1 MTTSAMSRARLI
13 VFFVV
18 SAMKRRANADFC
30 RLVGRNGCGRFR
42 YTEQSSVRRT
52 SVRKFKQGALLTL
65 ATMVAFSGSIF
76 TSSSAMAASSP
87 VAACGGGSY
96 HVIDKHDLG
105 KAVIYLMYN
114 GTTNCV
120 VTWKDSPDS
129 KKVVA
134 GILVQGNTQE
144 NRDADYYQYYAG
156 PVKASAAGKCIIW
169 GGAYGAGDYDY
180 SGSWYRSPWE
190 HCG

>member
-1 MTTSAMSRARLI
+1 MSVEKMHAYTDVFLLRAGMDAGILLSRKSL
-13 VFFVV
+13 
-18 SAMKRRANADFC
+18 A
-30 RLVGRNGCGRFR
+30 
-42 YTEQSSVRRT
+42 RRT
-52 SVRKFKQGALLTL
+52 SVSKFRRGALLTL
-65 ATMVAFSGSIF
+65 ATVVAFSGSLF

-120 VTWKDSPDS
+120 VTWKDTPDD
-129 KKVVA
+129 KKVMAYVTA
-134 GILVQGNTQE
+134 LGDTGGKN
-144 NRDADYYQYYAG
+144 DHGYYRYYAG
-156 PVKASAAGKCIIW
+156 PVKRAAAGKCIMW
-169 GGAYGAGDYDY
+169 GGSYGAGDYDW
-180 SGSWYRSPWE
+180 SGSWYRSSWE